1 MNLIEKVFGTH
12 SSRELKRIMP
22 LVDKVESFRPAMQAL
37 TDEELRNKTT
47 EYKKRLEEGETL
59 DDLLPEAYAT
69 VREAAKRVLN
79 MEHFRVQIIGGI
91 ILHQGRIA
99 EMRTGEGKTLVSTL
113 PAYLNALEG
122 KGVHVVTVNDYLAK
136 RDAEWMGQVHEFLGL
151 KVGVVLN
158 SMTSEERKAAYAC
171 DITYVTNN
179 ELGFDYLRDN
189 MAIYKEQL
197 VLRGLHYAII
207 DEVDSVLIDEARTP
221 LIISGQSG
229 KSTALYEMCDLLAR
243 QMHRG
248 EDVQEL
254 TKMDAIMG
262 VVQEETGD
270 FVVNEKDKIVNLTAA
285 GVEKV
290 ERFFHID
297 NYADPEN
304 LEIQHN
310 VILALRAHN
319 LMFRDQDYV
328 VKDNEVL
335 IVDEFTGRIMPGR
348 RYSDG
353 LHQAIEAKEHV
364 KVKRESKT
372 LASITFQNFFN
383 LFDKKSGMT
392 GTALTEENE
401 FREIYGMD
409 VVEIPTNKP
418 VIRKDLQDAV
428 YKTKEEK
435 LHAIVDAVEEAH
447 AKGQPVLVGTITI
460 EASEEI
466 SRRLQRR
473 GIQHKVLNAKFHEL
487 EAEIVAD
494 AGVHGAVTIATN
506 MAGRG
511 TDIKL
516 DEEAR
521 AAGGLKIIGTE
532 RHESRRIDN
541 QLRGRSG
548 RQGDPGESKFYISLQ
563 DDLMRLFGSERLI
576 NMFNALGIPEG
587 QEIEHKALTNAIET
601 AQKKI
606 ESNNFGIRKNL
617 LEYDRVMSEQREIIY
632 DERRRVLDGESMRDV
647 IFKMITDITEN
658 AVDIS
663 INDDADVSEW
673 DLTELNSLLIPTIPI
688 EPVTQERIQ
697 KPKKN
702 SLKQQLKEE
711 AVKLYESKEAEFPEP
726 EAIRELERVILLKV
740 IDRKWMDHID
750 DMEQLRQGIGLQA
763 YGNKDP
769 LVEYKMSGY
778 EMFEDM
784 TKNIKEETVR
794 LLFHIKIEQKVERE
808 QVAKVTGTNKDDSV
822 VKGPVKRDN
831 AKIYPNDP
839 CPCGSGK
846 KYKNCCGRKA

>member
-1 MNLIEKVFGTH
+1 MFSKVFGTR
-12 SSRELKRIMP
+12 SQREVKRIMP
-22 LVDKVESFRPAMQAL
+22 LVEKIESLRPDMQKL
-37 TDEELRNKTT
+37 SDEELRGKTR
-47 EYKKRLEEGETL
+47 EFKKRLEEGETL
-59 DDLLPEAYAT
+59 DDLLPEAFAV
-69 VREAAKRVLN
+69 VREAGKRVLG
-79 MEHFRVQIIGGI
+79 MEHFRVQLIGGI

-99 EMRTGEGKTLVSTL
+99 EMRTGEGKTLVATL
-113 PAYLNALEG
+113 PSYLNALEG

-136 RDAEWMGQVHEFLGL
+136 RDAEEMGKIHEFLGL
-151 KVGVVLN
+151 TVGVVLN
-158 SMTSEERKAAYAC
+158 DMKQDERRAAYNC
-171 DITYVTNN
+171 DVTYVTNN

-189 MAIYKEQL
+189 MVIYKEQL
-197 VLRGLHYAII
+197 VQRDLHYCII
-207 DEVDSVLIDEARTP
+207 DEIDSVLIDEARTP

-243 QMHRG
+243 QMKRG
-248 EDVQEL
+248 DDVQEL

-270 FVVNEKDKIVNLTAA
+270 FVVNEKDKIINLTAA
-285 GVEKV
+285 GMEKV

-297 NYADPEN
+297 NFADPEN

-310 VILALRAHN
+310 IILALRAHN
-319 LMFRDQDYV
+319 LMFRDKDYV
-328 VKDNEVL
+328 VKDDQVL

-383 LFDKKSGMT
+383 LFDKKCGMT
-392 GTALTEENE
+392 GTALTEETE

-409 VVEIPTNKP
+409 VVVIPTNRP

-428 YKTKEEK
+428 YKTKREK
-435 LHAIVDAVEEAH
+435 LNAIVNAVEEAH
-447 AKGQPVLVGTITI
+447 ATGQPVLVGTITI
-460 EASEEI
+460 EASEEL
-466 SRRLQRR
+466 SRMLTKR

-548 RQGDPGESKFYISLQ
+548 RQGDPGESKFYISLE

-576 NMFNALGIPEG
+576 SMFNTLGIPEG
-587 QEIEHKALTNAIET
+587 QEIEHKALTNAIES

-606 ESNNFGIRKNL
+606 ESNNYGIRKNL

-632 DERRRVLDGESMRDV
+632 EERLRVLNGESMRDV
-647 IFKMITDITEN
+647 IYKMITDITEN
-658 AVDIS
+658 CVDIC
-663 INDDADVSEW
+663 INDDADISDW
-673 DLTELNSLLIPTIPI
+673 DFNELNTLLIPTIPLQ
-688 EPVTQERIQ
+688 PLTPERVK

-711 AVKLYESKEAEFPEP
+711 AVKLYEAKEAEFPEP
-726 EAIRELERVILLKV
+726 EAIRELERVVLLKV

-750 DMEQLRQGIGLQA
+750 DMEQLRQGVGLQA
-763 YGNKDP
+763 YGQRDP

-778 EMFEDM
+778 EMFDEM
-784 TKNIKEETVR
+784 TQNIREETVR

-808 QVAKVTGTNKDDSV
+808 QQAKITGTNKDDSLP
-822 VKGPVKRDN
+822 KGPVKREN
-831 AKIYPNDP
+831 AKVYPNDP